1 MENKKGFSRMKW
13 TKVVQMIRDRQLQD
27 PEEYRM
33 ALESLLTKRKLLDV
47 AVFSQVKPDMTGEP
61 GPPKEVIS
69 PTGVW
74 YEFLG
79 EKFLPVFLDYLSAG
93 NYTCLSS
100 VALRLLEQYRLFP
113 YLQVP
118 GQDAVFR
125 FLECLWPMRIYEERH
140 MIRGISRACVQV
152 GHWGMI
158 RDKRMIWLIPEIVT
172 RWKIPFTLATDV
184 SWGLYQSLPS
194 YFWEDVRYA
203 GKHPLMQ
210 TWRGSHLSEI
220 QKKVGYDCGV
230 LFALC
235 AQVRDIDAPEVG
247 IVFDLLRQF
256 YFFLTRL

>member
-1 MENKKGFSRMKW
+1 MENKKGFSSMKW

-33 ALESLLTKRKLLDV
+33 ALESLLAKRKLLDG

-79 EKFLPVFLDYLSAG
+79 EKFLPMFLSSLSAE
-93 NYTCLSS
+93 NYTCLSP
-100 VALRLLEQYRLFP
+100 VTRQLLEQYQLFP
-113 YLQVP
+113 YLLVP

-125 FLECLWPMRIYEERH
+125 FLECLWPMRVWEERQPF
-140 MIRGISRACVQV
+140 RGISRVCAQV
-152 GHWGMI
+152 GHWEMI
-158 RDKRMIWLIPEIVT
+158 RGKRMIWLIPEIVS
-172 RWKIPFTLATDV
+172 RWKFSITVAPDI

-203 GKHPLMQ
+203 GKHHLMQ
-210 TWRGSHLSEI
+210 TWRGSHLREI
-220 QKKVGYDCGV
+220 LKKVGYDCGV

-235 AQVRDIDAPEVG
+235 TQVRDIDAPEVG

-256 YFFLTRL
+256 YFFLMRL